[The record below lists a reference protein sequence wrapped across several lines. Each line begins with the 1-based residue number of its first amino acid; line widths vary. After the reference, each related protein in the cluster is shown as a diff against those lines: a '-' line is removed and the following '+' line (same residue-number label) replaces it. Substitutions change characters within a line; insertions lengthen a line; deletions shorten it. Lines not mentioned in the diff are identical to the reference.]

1 MQIRIDID
9 PLFDSAAELLAT
21 SVFLAKLA
29 EVPKISRF
37 NDILPPQP
45 EVGQNTGSAASGL
58 SLSTEGSAVTG
69 AGAEAASTADEAP
82 AAGTS
87 GRPRGRPRKV
97 IEPAPEAAAPQTT
110 QAPAEPE
117 AKTEAPSPSGVI
129 TPATNLNLDDH
140 VRPAL
145 GAYTAKNGIEKGVA
159 LLAEFNAKRVSEL
172 QPEQY
177 ADFVKKCEV

>member
-1 MQIRIDID
+1 MQIRIEID

-21 SVFLAKLA
+21 SMFLAKLA
-29 EVPKISRF
+29 GVPKISRF
-37 NDILPPQP
+37 NGNEPPQP
-45 EVGQNTGSAASGL
+45 EVGKNTGSVSTGL
-58 SLSTEGSAVTG
+58 SALSPGAGAVTG
-69 AGAEAASTADEAP
+69 AGADDAP

-87 GRPRGRPRKV
+87 GKPRGRPRKV
-97 IEPAPEAAAPQTT
+97 VEVAPPTPQVPT
-110 QAPAEPE
+110 EPE
-117 AKTEAPSPSGVI
+117 VKTETPPPAGAPDPSSAL
-129 TPATNLNLDDH
+129 TLDDH

-145 GAYTAKNGIEKGVA
+145 GAYTAKNGIEKGIA

>member
-1 MQIRIDID
+1 MQIRFEVN
-9 PLFDSAAELLAT
+9 PEFDSPAALAAA
-21 SVFLAKLA
+21 SDFLAKLA
-29 EVPKISRF
+29 EMPRAPVSR
-37 NDILPPQP
+37 PESPQP

-69 AGAEAASTADEAP
+69 AGAEAASTADDAP

-87 GRPRGRPRKV
+87 GKPRGRPRKV
-97 IEPAPEAAAPQTT
+97 VEPAPEAAAQQTT
-110 QAPAEPE
+110 QAQAEPE
-117 AKTEAPSPSGVI
+117 VKPEPSPSGVI
-129 TPATNLNLDDH
+129 APATDLNLDDH